1 MNQRQLGIGSIVL
14 VAAIAVAAVAWYA
27 FGPSHRV
34 KNASQAPA
42 VGKAQ
47 VGQPAPEFSVATT
60 AGLFDLKGTDKPV
73 FLEVFATWC
82 PHCQR
87 ETAVIDRLY
96 NHFKSRVDFVGVS
109 GSDTAIDGT
118 TAASQLDVL
127 KWAQRFNVQYP
138 VAYDASLGV
147 AAQLSARRL
156 SHPRNH
162 RQGQERGVPQHRGD
176 LVRRSRGGLAEG
188 FALNAGCGWGRK
200 KN

>member
-34 KNASQAPA
+34 KNAAQAPA
-42 VGKAQ
+42 VSKAQ

-147 AAQLSARRL
+147 AASYL
-156 SHPRNH
+156 
-162 RQGQERGVPQHRGD
+162 QGAFPTLAIIGKDKNVAYLNTGEISYDD
-176 LVRRSRGGLAEG
+176 LAA
-188 FALNAGCGWGRK
+188 ALQKVLR
-200 KN
+200 